1 MPVRMQRLDVR
12 GGAGGGTGGAG
23 GAGDPG
29 AWRARG
35 EPCIASQRGVGVYD
49 GNAKDAARQC
59 GTLVLTDRRLA
70 YVDDARPHEHSLQ
83 LALADITQSEHYAG
97 FLTSSPKVVLHIAVR
112 APVYPWACALCRSE
126 NSAAD
131 GVCASCGVQGEPPR
145 RACPACTYANA
156 RDAPRCD
163 MCGTPLA
170 ARAALKFSFR
180 RGGDRAF
187 YTQLRSTL
195 QARAHTHT
203 RAPAAAGASGS
214 GAGIDALVT
223 HAAAAR
229 HAQRGDMAASLAD
242 LESLMRQAARMTA
255 LAAEL
260 RTRLERGGHA
270 ADDSLV
276 HSALVRLG
284 LPAPAV
290 TPEMVRDEKEYRAE
304 LAAELARVLCGAPGA
319 PGAPGLLHTR
329 GVLTLDEVWGV
340 WNRVR
345 GVALVAPDVFRGA
358 ADMLPG
364 VTDPPVAVRR
374 LRSGLTVLHTA
385 HFSDACFAARV
396 CALLQTQAPLPG
408 GGLSTAE
415 IAACEALPPLLAREL
430 LDAAQQQTGAVV
442 RDECAGHVRWFCNAI
457 DR

>member
-1 MPVRMQRLDVR
+1 MGTKLNEDAQAPLPVFFLHVMPVRMQHLGVR
-12 GGAGGGTGGAG
+12 GGADGPGT
-23 GAGDPG
+23 
-29 AWRARG
+29 WRARG

-70 YVDDARPHEHSLQ
+70 YVDDARPHEHSLE
-83 LALADITQSEHYAG
+83 LALADITQSEHFAG
-97 FLTSSPKVVLHIAVR
+97 FLTSSPKIVLQIAVR
-112 APVYPWACALCRSE
+112 AAVYPWTCALCRTE
-126 NSAAD
+126 NAAAD
-131 GVCASCGVQGEPPR
+131 GICISCGAQGEPPR

-156 RDAPRCD
+156 RDAPHCD
-163 MCGTPLA
+163 MCATPLVTPA
-170 ARAALKFSFR
+170 AAETKLEC
-180 RGGDRAF
+180 GGDRAF

-195 QARAHTHT
+195 QARV
-203 RAPAAAGASGS
+203 RAPSSARAS

-223 HAAAAR
+223 HAAAAQ
-229 HAQRGDMAASLAD
+229 HAQRGSMAASLAD
-242 LESLMRQAARMTA
+242 LETLIGQAARMTA

-270 ADDSLV
+270 ADDSLL

-304 LAAELARVLCGAPGA
+304 LAAELACVLRGTPDT
-319 PGAPGLLHTR
+319 PGLLGMR

-345 GVALVAPDVFRGA
+345 GVALIAPDVFREA
-358 ADMLPG
+358 ADMLPS
-364 VTDPPVAVRR
+364 VTDPPIAVRR

-385 HFSDACFAARV
+385 HFSDACFAARI
-396 CALLQTQAPLPG
+396 CALLQTADPSSR
-408 GGLSTAE
+408 GLSTAE
-415 IAACEALPPLLAREL
+415 IAVREALPPLLAHEL
-430 LDAAQQQTGAVV
+430 LDAAQQTGVVV

>member
-1 MPVRMQRLDVR
+1 MPVRMQHLDVR
-12 GGAGGGTGGAG
+12 GGAD
-23 GAGDPG
+23 DPG
-29 AWRARG
+29 TWRARG
-35 EPCIASQRGVGVYD
+35 EPCIASQRGVGMYD
-49 GNAKDAARQC
+49 GSAKDAARQC

-70 YVDDARPHEHSLQ
+70 YVDDARPREHSLQ
-83 LALADITQSEHYAG
+83 LALADVTQSEHFAG

-112 APVYPWACALCRSE
+112 APVYPWACTLCRAE
-126 NSAAD
+126 NTAAD

-145 RACPACTYANA
+145 RACPACTYANVREA
-156 RDAPRCD
+156 LRCD
-163 MCGTPLA
+163 MCATPLVA
-170 ARAALKFSFR
+170 PAALKFSFR

-195 QARAHTHT
+195 QARA
-203 RAPAAAGASGS
+203 RAPAGARAA

-242 LESLMRQAARMTA
+242 LESLMGQAARMTA

-304 LAAELARVLCGAPGA
+304 LAAELARVLRGTPGT
-319 PGAPGLLHTR
+319 PGLLHTR
-329 GVLTLDEVWGV
+329 GVLMLDEVWGV

-345 GVALVAPDVFRGA
+345 GVALVAPDVFRAA

-364 VTDPPVAVRR
+364 VTDPPIAVRR

-396 CALLQTQAPLPG
+396 CALLQAGAPLP

-415 IAACEALPPLLAREL
+415 IAAREALPPLLAHEL